1 MSILESLNSEIK
13 QKKIPLQKW
22 KELVDKTQI
31 SKIEINKIILKQLV
45 FEGNLQAVNDF
56 ITESGEEG
64 VSINIQLLTVRDKIR
79 KAILGLNI
87 DEAMGLINDIDFE
100 ILELNDELHFK
111 LLQLKFIRLV
121 AEKKLK
127 EAIKLSQNNIFHIAA
142 KRSDIYKDF
151 EDMSILLL
159 YDDIEKSP
167 YKDYLT
173 EGYIKKILFEI
184 NYQIMKNQR
193 ECFDDSHGIY
203 REYGGI
209 DVLLK
214 NMKWNCSIISSD
226 MSFPYISSYSP
237 FEYKADL

>member
-64 VSINIQLLTVRDKIR
+64 VSINTQLLMVRDKIR

-121 AEKKLK
+121 AEKRLK

-159 YDDIEKSP
+159 YDDLTYNQK
-167 YKDYLT
+167 KDT
-173 EGYIKKILFEI
+173 
-184 NYQIMKNQR
+184 
-193 ECFDDSHGIY
+193 ST
-203 REYGGI
+203 
-209 DVLLK
+209 
-214 NMKWNCSIISSD
+214 
-226 MSFPYISSYSP
+226 
-237 FEYKADL
+237 